1 MYISNLIIQ
10 GFKTF
15 LPKTK
20 LVFDNGIT
28 CIVGP
33 NGCGKTNIVD
43 AIRWILGEQKTS
55 VLRSIK
61 MNDIIF
67 NGSKN
72 RKPISFCEVS
82 LVIHNDKGRLPV
94 EYTDVEIKRRY
105 YRSGESEY
113 FINKAPCRL
122 KDINDL
128 FIDTGIGPDAYS
140 VIELKMIEN
149 ILSQNTLE
157 RRKLIEEAAGISQ
170 YRKQKITTLNKLKS
184 THIDLE
190 RVKDV
195 IAEINLNVK
204 NLNLQMKRFK
214 RHKTLMKKISDC
226 DINISKI
233 KISNFN
239 KQLQPLLEKIEQYN
253 AGKEGIYNVEKNNE
267 KKLKISE
274 QNYIALKKK
283 YIESVESLD
292 KCEIKYSNLNE
303 KIIIWTAQGLK
314 ISYSINRF

>member
-1 MYISNLIIQ
+1 MYISNLHIQ

-20 LVFDNGIT
+20 LVFDDGIT

-43 AIRWILGEQKTS
+43 AIRWILGEQKAS

-61 MNDIIF
+61 MNDVIF

-72 RKPISFCEVS
+72 KKPISFCEVS
-82 LVIHNDKGRLPV
+82 LVIHNDKGRLPI

-113 FINKAPCRL
+113 FINRAPCRL

-128 FIDTGIGPDAYS
+128 FIDTGIGPNAYS

-170 YRKQKITTLNKLKS
+170 YRKQKTSTLNKLKS
-184 THIDLE
+184 AQFDLE

-195 IAEINLNVK
+195 ISEVEGNVK
-204 NLNLQMKRFK
+204 NLKLQMKRFD
-214 RHKTLMKKISDC
+214 RHKKILKNISDC
-226 DINISKI
+226 DINI
-233 KISNFN
+233 F
-239 KQLQPLLEKIEQYN
+239 
-253 AGKEGIYNVEKNNE
+253 
-267 KKLKISE
+267 
-274 QNYIALKKK
+274 
-283 YIESVESLD
+283 
-292 KCEIKYSNLNE
+292 
-303 KIIIWTAQGLK
+303 
-314 ISYSINRF
+314 

>member
-149 ILSQNTLE
+149 ILSQNTSE
-157 RRKLIEEAAGISQ
+157 RRKLIEEAPAMCKLNIAKSIAG
-170 YRKQKITTLNKLKS
+170 
-184 THIDLE
+184 
-190 RVKDV
+190 
-195 IAEINLNVK
+195 
-204 NLNLQMKRFK
+204 
-214 RHKTLMKKISDC
+214 
-226 DINISKI
+226 
-233 KISNFN
+233 
-239 KQLQPLLEKIEQYN
+239 P
-253 AGKEGIYNVEKNNE
+253 G
-267 KKLKISE
+267 
-274 QNYIALKKK
+274 
-283 YIESVESLD
+283 
-292 KCEIKYSNLNE
+292 
-303 KIIIWTAQGLK
+303 
-314 ISYSINRF
+314 